1 MGILLLAMLLTAAG
15 PEVEVQMLDGQT
27 KAGRLAELT
36 ESGLKL
42 DTPDGRVALQTA
54 QLMGLTPKQTP
65 AAPDQPPAAWIEL
78 VDGSTLVA
86 RDYAVQGGKARVTLL
101 DGEAIQIATR
111 DITTV
116 RFQAAADALLAD
128 WARILGNKLDGD
140 VVVIRKDESLD
151 YHKGVLKDIDDKS
164 VQFELDGEAVPIKR
178 ARVFGL
184 AYYHA
189 ANRELP
195 EAVCRL
201 TDATGSQWSVRKL
214 ALSERGWWA
223 AGKLQW
229 TTPAGVTVAR
239 TPELVARFDF
249 SSGKIIY
256 LSDLKP
262 ESVKWTPYF
271 APQKAIPSLQEFF
284 APRMDKNLAAKPL
297 QIAGKTYAK
306 GVAMHSRTEMVYR
319 LPGRFSRLEAIA
331 GIDDEGRPNGNVRL
345 VIRGD
350 GKVLF
355 DQTVVGNEDAKPL
368 KLDLSGVRRLT
379 ILVDFGE
386 GMDVGDHL
394 DLCNAR
400 IIR

>member
-1 MGILLLAMLLTAAG
+1 MGILLVAMLLTAAG
-15 PEVEVQMLDGQT
+15 PEFEVQLLDGQT
-27 KAGRLAELT
+27 KAGQLAELT
-36 ESGLKL
+36 ESEVKL
-42 DTPDGRVALQTA
+42 DTPEGRVALPAA
-54 QLMGLTPKQTP
+54 QLMGLVPKQ
-65 AAPDQPPAAWIEL
+65 APPKAEQTAAAWIEL
-78 VDGSTLVA
+78 VDGSTLVV
-86 RDYAVQGGKARVTLL
+86 RDYAVQGGKARVMPVG
-101 DGEAIQIATR
+101 GEVVEIPTR
-111 DITTV
+111 DIATV
-116 RFQAAADALLAD
+116 GLELASEALLAD
-128 WARILGNKLDGD
+128 WKRILAEKADGD
-140 VVVIRKDESLD
+140 VVVVRKDESLD
-151 YHKGVLKDIDDKS
+151 HYKGVLKDIDDKT
-164 VQFELDGEAVPIKR
+164 VQFELDGEVVPIKR
-178 ARVFGL
+178 TKVFGI

-201 TDATGSQWSVRKL
+201 TDSGGSQWAVRKL
-214 ALSERGWWA
+214 TLGQRGWWS

-239 TPELVARFDF
+239 APESAARLDF
-249 SSGKIIY
+249 SGGKIAY

-262 ESVKWTPYF
+262 ESIKWTPYF
-271 APQKAIPSLQEFF
+271 APQKEVSALKEFF

-297 QIAGKTYAK
+297 QIAGTTYAK

-331 GIDDEGRPNGNVRL
+331 GIDDEGRPHGNVRL
-345 VIRGD
+345 VIHGD
-350 GKVLF
+350 EKVLF
-355 DQTVVGNEDAKPL
+355 DQTVAGNEDPKPL